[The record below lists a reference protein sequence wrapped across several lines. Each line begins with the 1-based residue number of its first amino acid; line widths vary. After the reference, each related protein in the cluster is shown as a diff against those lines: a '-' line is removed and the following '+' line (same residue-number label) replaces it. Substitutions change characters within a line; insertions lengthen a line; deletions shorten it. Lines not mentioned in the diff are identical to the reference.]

1 MRHRKRIGLV
11 GLIALLVA
19 LVTACQAKPP
29 DRRADA
35 QLFTNQMRTMPGVAA
50 ASDDVADSLAQGMVY
65 FSVYVDAANDL
76 TGDQLAAVTAR
87 YLRELRTG
95 KYAGYRTELDVRRGW
110 NVFAVDSGRMP
121 ITNRDQILQQARD
134 WVALRRE
141 FPGATIRLRAT
152 IAHPGGQM
160 PIQEYGHSNTATLTL
175 NGGADYTAVAAT
187 VRSLSTG
194 CPDLTAID
202 WTISAGKDHPAQI
215 ATSRRLP
222 TAAEIG
228 VWTRLNADQSI
239 PHSLR
244 PGTSR
249 LPPHFPDRSFTPPA
263 IRSPVIS
270 ATEAMPGD
278 RYRSPSEDAQSMIRW
293 CTCRFRKNNR

>member
-35 QLFTNQMRTMPGVAA
+35 QLFTNQMRAMPGVAA
-50 ASDDVADSLAQGMVY
+50 ASDDVADSLAQGHGLLQCLRRRGKR
-65 FSVYVDAANDL
+65 SDRRS
-76 TGDQLAAVTAR
+76 AR
-87 YLRELRTG
+87 RGNRPLICGSFER

-110 NVFAVDSGRMP
+110 NVSPSTAGECRF
-121 ITNRDQILQQARD
+121 TNRDQILQQARD

-194 CPDLTAID
+194 FPDLTAID
-202 WTISAGKDHPAQI
+202 WTISAGKITPHRSRPRGGCPPPPRSACGPGSTPTSPSRISTGSGSMGLTRHRCGFQRKRHNP
-215 ATSRRLP
+215 ATSP
-222 TAAEIG
+222 
-228 VWTRLNADQSI
+228 
-239 PHSLR
+239 
-244 PGTSR
+244 
-249 LPPHFPDRSFTPPA
+249 
-263 IRSPVIS
+263 
-270 ATEAMPGD
+270 
-278 RYRSPSEDAQSMIRW
+278 
-293 CTCRFRKNNR
+293 